1 MNVLEQLTKGDI
13 KLPSPPVVAIR
24 ILQVVRDKETSFNS
38 LSKII
43 SSDPALT
50 LKVLSIANSSFY
62 GLPYKVDNLDKAI
75 SILGFDAIK
84 NLALSFV
91 IVKGMKE
98 FRTEKWFDFD
108 LFWKRA
114 LTAAVAAEILSKKLD
129 IRSDNTSFVTALLM
143 DIGVPVMFLVRPLEY
158 KRVFDE
164 KEANKLPVTEAE
176 WKVFGF
182 DHQVVGSA
190 ILKKWGIPEEI
201 YSPISR
207 HHECNAK
214 GDFSCILRASDM
226 TSSIYHGSKSVQKIQ
241 SLREIC
247 VNTLSLSEDSL
258 EEFIDEVAEKTLEVF
273 KTFEIDPGEMKPY
286 SEILQEANEELHRL
300 NLSYEYLVIE
310 LKQAKE
316 KAERLAKELMEA
328 NEKLRELALKDGLT
342 GLYNH
347 RYFQELLEKEMVRAY
362 RYKHPIS
369 LIMLDIDHFKKIN
382 DTYGHPQ
389 GDIVLKELSGIITRT
404 LRNSDIAA
412 RYGGEE
418 FAIILPETDLEG
430 AGLVAERLRR
440 EVESLRLNLNGEKVN
455 ITISLGVSSIE
466 THTRVI
472 EKKYFVD
479 ITDRALYNSKK
490 KGRNRVTIVPICG
503 EH

>member
-1 MNVLEQLTKGDI
+1 MNILEKLTKGDI
-13 KLPSPPVVAIR
+13 RLPSPPVVAIR
-24 ILQVVRDKETSFNS
+24 ILQAVKDKKTSFNS
-38 LSKII
+38 ISKII
-43 SSDPALT
+43 SADPALT
-50 LKVLSIANSSFY
+50 FKVLSIANSSFY

-75 SILGFDAIK
+75 SILGLDVIK

-98 FRTEKWFDFD
+98 LRTEKWFDLD

-129 IRSDNTSFVTALLM
+129 MRSDNTFVTALLM
-143 DIGVPVMFLVRPLEY
+143 DIGVPVMFLARPFDY

-164 KEANKLPVTEAE
+164 KEANRLPVIEAE
-176 WKVFGF
+176 CKVFGF

-190 ILKKWGIPEEI
+190 ILKKWGIPKEI
-201 YSPISR
+201 FSPISI
-207 HHECNAK
+207 HHECYEK
-214 GDFSCILRASDM
+214 GEMNCILRASDM

-241 SLREIC
+241 SLREFC
-247 VNTLSLSEDSL
+247 KNRLFLSENTLD
-258 EEFIDEVAEKTLEVF
+258 EFIDEVAEKTIEIF
-273 KTFEIDPGEMKPY
+273 KTFEIDPGDMKPY

-347 RYFQELLEKEMVRAY
+347 RYFQELLEKELKRAY

-389 GDIVLKELSGIITRT
+389 GDIVLKELGRIITRT

-440 EVESLRLNLNGEKVN
+440 EVASLRLNLNGDKVN

-466 THTRVI
+466 NHSHII
-472 EKKYFVD
+472 EKKFFVD
-479 ITDRALYNSKK
+479 ITDRALYNSKR
-490 KGRNRVTIVPICG
+490 KGRNRVTIVPICI